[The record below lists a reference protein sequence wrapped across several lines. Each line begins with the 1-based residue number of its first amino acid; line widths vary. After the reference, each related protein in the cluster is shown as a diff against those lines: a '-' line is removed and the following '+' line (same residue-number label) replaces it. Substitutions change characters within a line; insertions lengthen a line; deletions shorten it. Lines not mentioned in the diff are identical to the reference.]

1 MSLCCRISYMAVRC
15 SICICCRVHTPG
27 ALTEVINEDA
37 ERTFI
42 ETTGDKPLP
51 GGRRVDTWSMC
62 FQGGTFD
69 RVKERCV
76 ASLSIAVRR
85 AYVCVYH
92 TLSSARHPIV
102 CRLDA
107 YRTYQTMS
115 VAVACMSS
123 TLSGAP
129 VTSPSAR
136 SPNTLWGC
144 LGCPIRWS
152 PRNYRLISPRRK
164 GRSRLGLACTAACGW
179 ARASHSTRHTRSSR
193 IIYECRIYTFIHSC
207 SMHIRRLLCPVR

>member
-1 MSLCCRISYMAVRC
+1 MRTPMQPPISSSGLVTLSRTPPLPPQAHRWPRPRCFGPRHRLACDVLHYQHCRPFVSVECMHIGMSLCCRISYMAVRC

-27 ALTEVINEDA
+27 ASTEVVNEDA

-42 ETTGDKPLP
+42 DATGDKPLP

-136 SPNTLWGC
+136 SPNTPWDC
-144 LGCPIRWS
+144 LG
-152 PRNYRLISPRRK
+152 Y
-164 GRSRLGLACTAACGW
+164 
-179 ARASHSTRHTRSSR
+179 
-193 IIYECRIYTFIHSC
+193 
-207 SMHIRRLLCPVR
+207 PVR